1 MFRGVP
7 GIEAICWQTKGIVNL
22 VINTNLAATRAAT
35 RLDDNTKRWAESMVR
50 LSSGSKIVHPQDD
63 AAGLAQSMRLDT
75 KITRLDAAIS
85 NNTNFHSM
93 LQTQDGLSEKIQ
105 SAVHR
110 MNELAVLY
118 QDMTKTADDKTAY
131 ELEFNELDAGIFD
144 MAGKTFNEIDLF
156 FTEGKVF
163 TGDSSSSTL
172 DDNNVADGLG
182 RGADG
187 DYKIKIEYAANA
199 EGKELPGKHK
209 ALIERAARRIE
220 AIIVGDAS
228 AGAAIDNTITAQLMD
243 EATSDGVNGTLAT
256 GGGNAINGAIG
267 VAAATGTINVDE
279 ADLESMLKGGY
290 AYSTYLHEI
299 MHAVGFTSSHTN
311 FSGNNYNG
319 VNAIAQYNEIFGT
332 TETQLYL
339 EDDGGAGTAGA
350 HWEEDETNGTVAGF
364 DNELMTGTSEG
375 GGNPEPLSKVTV
387 GVLKDAGYEVDYD
400 AADTWTGAGT
410 GTGPGGGMVIGSL
423 DSVKGAIQG
432 LANYR
437 AQIGSQLSY
446 TNKINSALA
455 IEKENMQQSSS
466 RIKDVNIA
474 EETTRLAKLNI
485 LVNSGTA
492 MTAQANLLPQMVLRL
507 IR

>member
-1 MFRGVP
+1 
-7 GIEAICWQTKGIVNL
+7 
-22 VINTNLAATRAAT
+22 
-35 RLDDNTKRWAESMVR
+35 
-50 LSSGSKIVHPQDD
+50 
-63 AAGLAQSMRLDT
+63 
-75 KITRLDAAIS
+75 
-85 NNTNFHSM
+85 
-93 LQTQDGLSEKIQ
+93 
-105 SAVHR
+105 
-110 MNELAVLY
+110 
-118 QDMTKTADDKTAY
+118 
-131 ELEFNELDAGIFD
+131 
-144 MAGKTFNEIDLF
+144 
-156 FTEGKVF
+156 
-163 TGDSSSSTL
+163 
-172 DDNNVADGLG
+172 
-182 RGADG
+182 
-187 DYKIKIEYAANA
+187 
-199 EGKELPGKHK
+199 
-209 ALIERAARRIE
+209 
-220 AIIVGDAS
+220 
-228 AGAAIDNTITAQLMD
+228 MD

-267 VAAATGTINVDE
+267 VAEATGTINVDE
-279 ADLESMLKGGY
+279 ADLDSMYNGGY